1 MIKKIAWFS
10 VLPLFVLSFTQV
22 QAFPSQGTKE
32 TVLELLNGMAQ
43 KGQLLVDQVVS
54 FDDITCNRNESSC
67 ILAVRV
73 KITTD
78 EFVRFHAGVCG
89 IEKIHTAY
97 DLIDE
102 KTGKLP
108 EAFVDQVKDC
118 F

>member
-1 MIKKIAWFS
+1 MFKKIAWFS
-10 VLPLFVLSFTQV
+10 VLLFVFLSFSQA
-22 QAFPSQGTKE
+22 QAFPSHGTKE

-43 KGQLLVDQVVS
+43 KGQLIVDQVVS
-54 FDDITCNRNESSC
+54 FDDITCNRNDSSC
-67 ILAVRV
+67 LLAVRV

-89 IEKIHTAY
+89 IEKVNTAY

-102 KTGKLP
+102 KTGRLP
-108 EAFVDQVKDC
+108 EAFLTQVRDC